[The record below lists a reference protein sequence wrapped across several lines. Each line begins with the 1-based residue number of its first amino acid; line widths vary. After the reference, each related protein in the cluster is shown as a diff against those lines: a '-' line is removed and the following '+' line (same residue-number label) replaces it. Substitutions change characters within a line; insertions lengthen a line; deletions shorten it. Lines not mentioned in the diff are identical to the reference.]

1 VTVPVR
7 GERMNRRSLRFTHV
21 STTVRAAPFSVFLPG
36 SLAAGGD
43 LTREIAVSR
52 ALGLGSGRSPE
63 SWPGTK
69 TIRLLERF
77 AGDGE
82 PLPGVVTT
90 QHAAD
95 AHGRATR
102 EEACNLRLN
111 VRLPGSATGVPDPS
125 DWFDIGVICVQA
137 PESIPGARPAPCDRA
152 VPDRRE

>member
-1 VTVPVR
+1 MAVPVR

-43 LTREIAVSR
+43 LTREITVSR

-82 PLPGVVTT
+82 PLPDVVTT
-90 QHAAD
+90 QHEAE
-95 AHGRATR
+95 AHGRATG
-102 EEACNLRLN
+102 EAACNLRL
-111 VRLPGSATGVPDPS
+111 VVQMPGPATGVPDPS
-125 DWFDIGVICVQA
+125 DWFDIGVICV
-137 PESIPGARPAPCDRA
+137 
-152 VPDRRE
+152 